1 MAVYLIAEI
10 EIKDQET
17 YSRYVENVPEVIEK
31 FGGRYLSQGG
41 RIWPLSGNW
50 NPERII
56 LIEFQTLEQ
65 LQQCFNS
72 SEYQKIAPFRIQSTV
87 SRSIIVEGLVPAQTL

>member
-1 MAVYLIAEI
+1 MPVYLVAEI
-10 EIKDQET
+10 EIKDPEM
-17 YSRYVENVPEVIEK
+17 YSRYVVKVPEVIER

-41 RIWPLSGNW
+41 RVTPMSGNW

-56 LIEFQTLEQ
+56 LIEFETLEQ

-72 SEYQKIAPFRIQSTV
+72 TEFLEIAPFRTQSTL
-87 SRSIIVEGLVPAQTL
+87 SRSIIVEGLVPA

>member
-1 MAVYLIAEI
+1 MPVYLVAEI
-10 EIKDQET
+10 EIKDLEM
-17 YSRYVENVPEVIEK
+17 YSRYVEKVPEVIER

-41 RIWPLSGNW
+41 RVTPMSGNW
-50 NPERII
+50 NPERMI

-72 SEYQKIAPFRIQSTV
+72 AEYLEVAPFRTQSTV
-87 SRSIIVEGLVPAQTL
+87 SRSIIVEGLIPA